1 MYVVYSLNGG
11 GAERLLTNIIL
22 QQSHRDSI
30 VVVSLIPG
38 GTFRPTL
45 EEAGATVTDLGMAH
59 YADVLRGAWKL
70 ARLMRARR
78 PAVVHGWDYF
88 GNLLAFI
95 AMWIGFSNPIRRVRG
110 PALGR
115 VRGPAL
121 HPPRVFFAVF
131 CTDLAAQKT
140 KWRFRTVIR
149 LNALLSSRVDGVVYN
164 GVEVRDFHRRLG
176 FREKRTV
183 VISNSIDAEFFQHDA
198 ERRATMR
205 EELGIAASDV
215 VVVIVARVDPMK
227 DWPAMCEAVRA
238 IPGVV
243 TIAIGEGTT
252 SLPPQEGFIPLGWRD
267 DIVSVLSAADLFLL
281 GSAFG
286 EGTSLAVGEA
296 MLCGLPCIVTD
307 VGDNGT
313 LVGDAG
319 IVVAPRNAAAMRN
332 AIIELARDPERRRVL
347 GRIARTRAAAATS
360 RDDGVRQLHVVSLA
374 EAST

>member
-95 AMWIGFSNPIRRVRG
+95 AMMMRGRFSNP
-110 PALGR
+110 
-115 VRGPAL
+115 
-121 HPPRVFFAVF
+121 PRLFFAVF

-140 KWRFRTVIR
+140 KWRFRAVIR

-164 GVEVRDFHRRLG
+164 GVEVRDFHRRIG

-198 ERRATMR
+198 ERRAMMR
-205 EELGIAASDV
+205 EELGIAANDV

-252 SLPPQEGFIPLGWRD
+252 SLPPQDGFIPLGWRD

-296 MLCGLPCIVTD
+296 MLCGLPCVVTD

-332 AIIELARDPERRRVL
+332 AIIELARDPERRRML

-374 EAST
+374 EAPT

>member
-1 MYVVYSLNGG
+1 MPTIPETMYVVYSLNGG

-22 QQSHRDSI
+22 QQGHREAI
-30 VVVSLIPG
+30 TVVSLLPG

-45 EEAGATVTDLGMAH
+45 EEAGANVTDLGMAH
-59 YADVLRGAWKL
+59 YGDVLRGAWRL

-78 PAVVHGWDYF
+78 PAIVHGWDYF
-88 GNLLAFI
+88 GNLLAFLAI
-95 AMWIGFSNPIRRVRG
+95 LMCGQFSNP
-110 PALGR
+110 
-115 VRGPAL
+115 
-121 HPPRVFFAVF
+121 PRLFFAVF

-140 KWRFRTVIR
+140 KRRFRAVIR

-164 GVEVRDFHRRLG
+164 GFEVRDFHRRIG

-183 VISNSIDAEFFQHDA
+183 VISNSIDADVFRHDA
-198 ERRATMR
+198 ASRTTLR
-205 EELGIAASDV
+205 EKLGIAADDV
-215 VVVIVARVDPMK
+215 VVAIVARVDPMK
-227 DWPAMCEAVRA
+227 DWPAMCAAVRA

-243 TIAIGEGTT
+243 TIAIGDGTT
-252 SLPPQEGFIPLGWRD
+252 SLPPQPGFIPLGWRD
-267 DIVSVLSAADLFLL
+267 DIVSVLSAADIFFL

-296 MLCGLPCIVTD
+296 MLCGLPCVVTE

-319 IVVAPRNAAAMRN
+319 IVVEPRNVGAMRD
-332 AIIELARDPERRRVL
+332 AIIELARDPERRRAL

-374 EAST
+374 EASA